1 MSACLTRQSVDKG
14 PVKRAH
20 CNGGARKRLL
30 LATLA
35 KRLLLA
41 TLAAFLAADSGL
53 EAQQPRDTTV
63 FKRRTMYE
71 DLQMLTGVLNQ
82 IRVNHPDTIDAH
94 ELISAAIEGM
104 VRAADP
110 HSYVIT
116 AQRLD
121 PAKEKAL
128 REGRA
133 HPVPLTFAFIGSSP
147 VVLSVVPGSSAAKAD
162 VLPGDELVAIDGAPV
177 PARSADELDI
187 LLTGPKGSPV
197 RMTFERRRSDGSLVQ
212 LERTIRRERTDEG
225 SAVPAAFLLDPRTGY
240 VRLTTFMGDR
250 VADDLH
256 GALRRLEQQ
265 GMQRLVL
272 DLRGN
277 GGGRLDQAAVVAGEF
292 LPKGT
297 LVYTAEGRKRDV
309 TDTGRVSRSFWSREK
324 RYPIVVM
331 IDRGS
336 ASASE
341 LVAGALQ
348 DHDRALIV
356 GRTSFGKSLLMAPQ
370 FLPDGSFMSLV
381 VGHIRTPCG
390 RVIQRS
396 YRNLTTREY
405 VRQAGVDA
413 DTLGRPSCR
422 TTGGRTVYG
431 GGGIYPDIHLGQ
443 RRMVPVWLSRV
454 REEALPIKW
463 VAGHVSEAGTA
474 YSSLAA
480 LAGARQLAG
489 GGIADF
495 RKFAAEQR
503 VVIPEGAEADRLLE
517 ELLVPLV
524 AESKWGAEGYYR
536 LVAVLDPEVGQG
548 VAAFAQAE
556 AVLRAGDAEVVR

>member
-1 MSACLTRQSVDKG
+1 MVTAGAAWFVAIGSV
-14 PVKRAH
+14 
-20 CNGGARKRLL
+20 
-30 LATLA
+30 
-35 KRLLLA
+35 
-41 TLAAFLAADSGL
+41 L

-94 ELISAAIEGM
+94 ELIAAAIEGM

-116 AQRLD
+116 AVRLD

-128 REGRA
+128 REGKA
-133 HPVPLTFAFIGSSP
+133 HPVPVMFAYMGASP

-162 VLPGDELVAIDGAPV
+162 VLPGDELIAIDGAPV
-177 PARSADELDI
+177 AAQSADELDI
-187 LLTGPKGSPV
+187 FLTGPKNSQV
-197 RMTFERRRSDGSLVQ
+197 RLTFERRRSDGSLVQ
-212 LERTIRRERTDEG
+212 LERTVRRERSDEG
-225 SAVPAAFLLDPRTGY
+225 SAVPATFMLDATTGY
-240 VRLTTFMGDR
+240 ARLTTFMGDR

-256 GALRRLEQQ
+256 DALGRLEKQ
-265 GMQRLVL
+265 GMKRLVL

-292 LPKGT
+292 LPKGA
-297 LVYTAEGRKRDV
+297 LVYTSEGRKRDV
-309 TDTGRVSRSFWSREK
+309 ADTGRVSRSFWSREK

-396 YRNLTTREY
+396 YRNLTTRQY
-405 VRQAGVDA
+405 IRQAGVDA
-413 DTLGRPSCR
+413 DTVGRPSCR
-422 TTGGRTVYG
+422 TSGGRTVYG
-431 GGGIYPDIHLGQ
+431 GGGIYPDIHFGP
-443 RRMVPVWLSRV
+443 RRPVPVWLSRL

-463 VAGHVSEAGTA
+463 IAGHVSAHPAG
-474 YSSLAA
+474 YPSLAA
-480 LAGARQLAG
+480 LAAAPWLAG
-489 GGIADF
+489 NGVADF

-503 VVIPEGAEADRLLE
+503 VMIPEGADSDRLLQ

-524 AESKWGAEGYYR
+524 AESKWGSEGYYR
-536 LVAVLDPEVGQG
+536 MVAVLDPEVAQG

-556 AVLRAGDAEVVR
+556 AVLRAGDAGGVR